1 MTASSPAPASRRWAR
16 RSAARKSPA
25 CSPARRSPTKPAPR
39 PSGCWP
45 PDRHY
50 LDSRGTVPPSARCCT
65 ITQEW
70 VMEIIKLPVGHVAA
84 EDTDCIRI
92 QQLPAGTFELN
103 GSVLASCGDA
113 ESFESVSMVASDPYP
128 TLDAAES

>member
-1 MTASSPAPASRRWAR
+1 
-16 RSAARKSPA
+16 
-25 CSPARRSPTKPAPR
+25 
-39 PSGCWP
+39 
-45 PDRHY
+45 
-50 LDSRGTVPPSARCCT
+50 
-65 ITQEW
+65 
-70 VMEIIKLPVGHVAA
+70 MEIIKLPVGHVAA

-128 TLDAAES
+128 TLDAAESAGLAWANEHCVERLYVAHSDGTKPLPDPV